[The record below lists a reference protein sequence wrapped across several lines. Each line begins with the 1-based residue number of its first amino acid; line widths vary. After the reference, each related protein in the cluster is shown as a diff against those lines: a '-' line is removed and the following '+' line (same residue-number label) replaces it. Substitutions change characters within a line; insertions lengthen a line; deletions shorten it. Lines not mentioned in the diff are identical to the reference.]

1 MEGPAAVMC
10 LRTCY
15 IKDCKPLHFAEN
27 PSELGQ
33 SHLSRNCSCSRRL
46 MKQRRSN
53 SISMCTLPIIPEY
66 PGFQDI
72 KLSRNYSETP
82 AFNRLFQDLERG
94 KSSSSQLNNFPN
106 RASLVHCL
114 GGSSRG
120 YLKGH
125 PTTSSG
131 FHDKPLQE
139 YFNERLMEL
148 RNYESKRSNRKT
160 KVFADKN
167 QNAFLTRRGCRRRS
181 SCSAVVMIGHGK
193 ESEESCSSANQ
204 DEKKAIERNDQEET
218 QNVLDL
224 CKGDILDIL
233 TMHIAAPLEAFVQK
247 K

>member
-33 SHLSRNCSCSRRL
+33 SHLSRNCSCSRRM

-72 KLSRNYSETP
+72 K
-82 AFNRLFQDLERG
+82 DLERG

-114 GGSSRG
+114 GSSSRG

-167 QNAFLTRRGCRRRS
+167 QNAFLTHRGCRRRS

-204 DEKKAIERNDQEET
+204 DEKKVIERNDQEET

>member
-1 MEGPAAVMC
+1 MEGPASVMC
-10 LRTCY
+10 LRTCC
-15 IKDCKPLHFAEN
+15 IKNCKPLHFAEN

-33 SHLSRNCSCSRRL
+33 AHLSRNCSCSRRM

-72 KLSRNYSETP
+72 KLSRNHSETP

-94 KSSSSQLNNFPN
+94 KSFSSQLNTFPN

-160 KVFADKN
+160 KGFPDKN
-167 QNAFLTRRGCRRRS
+167 QNAFLTHRGSRRRS
-181 SCSAVVMIGHGK
+181 SCSAVVMIGRGK

-204 DEKKAIERNDQEET
+204 DNKKVIQRNDQEET

-224 CKGDILDIL
+224 YKSDFLDIL
-233 TMHIAAPLEAFVQK
+233 TMHIAGSLEAFVQEK
-247 K
+247 